1 MFKMAWTSW
10 RTSLSSVY
18 VVYRILEAL
27 GDMNA
32 HLHGNSVSL
41 AYIGEVAPSL
51 WQAPA
56 KLVARQ
62 NQPLQLQQHLVLQ
75 HIASVLDGKA
85 R

>member
-1 MFKMAWTSW
+1 MAHITLI
-10 RTSLSSVY
+10 SLCSLH
-18 VVYRILEAL
+18 RILEAL

-75 HIASVLDGKA
+75 HIASALDGKA